1 MLSQLLT
8 KIDKRV
14 LTIAYPIILANISVP
29 LLGLTDTAVIGHLD
43 NLDILAGISMGAVLM
58 GSIYWFFGFLRMGVT
73 GLVAQARGA
82 NQKIEVC
89 SILVRGLVVAVIGGI
104 VLITIHSFL
113 FFSIFYFLSGDKN
126 AEKLAIEYMSIR
138 VLAAPFAISMFVFV
152 GWLFGMGKTVHSLC
166 LLVNVNFVNILLDII
181 FVKFLFLGIAGVAYA
196 TILSEFCG
204 FALGIYLCREFLFDK
219 ENIKSKAILL
229 SNKWRSFILLNINIV
244 IRSTLLQSVFL
255 SYLIFGTLFGSEI
268 LAANHILLQIVFL
281 SAYAL
286 DGVAFSSEILVG
298 EAIGQRRYQLL
309 KRVVRSA
316 TKIGFIFASA
326 ISILFYI
333 WGFFIVDL
341 MTSIEA
347 VRLICYESIIW
358 ITIMPIVSVFSYVF
372 DGIFLGAA
380 RGKEIRV
387 AMMQSFSIF
396 FICASVLVPLMEN
409 TGLWASIVVFNM
421 VRAITLWAKLDR
433 IQGSFLSN

>member
-166 LLVNVNFVNILLDII
+166 LLVTVNVVNILLDII

-219 ENIKSKAILL
+219 ESMKSKAIFL
-229 SNKWRSFILLNINIV
+229 SNKWKLFILLNINIV

-255 SYLIFGTLFGSEI
+255 SYLIFGTLFGSEM
-268 LAANHILLQIVFL
+268 LAANHILLQITFL
-281 SAYAL
+281 SVYAL
-286 DGVAFSSEILVG
+286 DGVAFASEILVG
-298 EAIGQRRYQLL
+298 EAIGQRRYQLF
-309 KRVVRSA
+309 KKVVRSA
-316 TKIGFIFASA
+316 TKIGFLFAIV
-326 ISILFYI
+326 ISILFYFL
-333 WGFFIVDL
+333 GFFVIDL

-347 VRLICYESIIW
+347 VRLICYEFIIW
-358 ITIMPIVSVFSYVF
+358 ISVMPIVSVFSYVF

-387 AMMQSFSIF
+387 AMTQSFVIF
-396 FICASVLVPLMEN
+396 FICVIVLVPLMGN
-409 TGLWASIVVFNM
+409 TGLWASIVVFNI
-421 VRAITLWAKLDR
+421 VRAITLWSKLDR
-433 IQGSFLSN
+433 IQGSFSSN

>member
-14 LTIAYPIILANISVP
+14 LTISYPIILANISVP
-29 LLGLTDTAVIGHLD
+29 LLGLTDTAVIGHLG
-43 NLDILAGISMGAVLM
+43 NLDILAGISMGAVLI

-113 FFSIFYFLSGDKN
+113 FFFIFYFLSGDKN

-166 LLVNVNFVNILLDII
+166 LLVTVNFVNILLDII

-219 ENIKSKAILL
+219 ESMKSKAIFL
-229 SNKWRSFILLNINIV
+229 SNKWKLFILLNINIV

-255 SYLIFGTLFGSEI
+255 SYLIFGTLFGSEM
-268 LAANHILLQIVFL
+268 LAAIHILLQITFL
-281 SAYAL
+281 SVYAL
-286 DGVAFSSEILVG
+286 DGVAFASEILVG
-298 EAIGQRRYQLL
+298 EAIGQRRYQLF
-309 KRVVRSA
+309 KKVVRSA
-316 TKIGFIFASA
+316 TKIGFLFAIV
-326 ISILFYI
+326 ISILFYFL
-333 WGFFIVDL
+333 GFFVIDL

-347 VRLICYESIIW
+347 VRLICYEFIIW
-358 ITIMPIVSVFSYVF
+358 ISVMPIVSVFSYVF

-387 AMMQSFSIF
+387 AMTQSFVIF
-396 FICASVLVPLMEN
+396 FICVIVLVPLMGN
-409 TGLWASIVVFNM
+409 TGLWASIVVFNI
-421 VRAITLWAKLDR
+421 VRAITLWSKLDR
-433 IQGSFLSN
+433 IQGSFSSN

>member
-14 LTIAYPIILANISVP
+14 LTISYPIILAHISVP

-166 LLVNVNFVNILLDII
+166 LLVTVNFVNILLDII

-219 ENIKSKAILL
+219 ESMKSKAIFL
-229 SNKWRSFILLNINIV
+229 SNKWKLFILLNINIV

-255 SYLIFGTLFGSEI
+255 SYLIFGTLFGSEM
-268 LAANHILLQIVFL
+268 LAAIHILLQITFL
-281 SAYAL
+281 SVYAL
-286 DGVAFSSEILVG
+286 DGVAFASEILVG
-298 EAIGQRRYQLL
+298 EAIGQRRYQLF
-309 KRVVRSA
+309 KKVVRSA
-316 TKIGFIFASA
+316 TKIGFLFAIV
-326 ISILFYI
+326 ISILFYFL
-333 WGFFIVDL
+333 GFFVIDL

-347 VRLICYESIIW
+347 VRLICYEFIIW
-358 ITIMPIVSVFSYVF
+358 ISVMPIVSVFSYVF

-387 AMMQSFSIF
+387 AMTQSFVIF
-396 FICASVLVPLMEN
+396 FICVIVLVPLMEN
-409 TGLWASIVVFNM
+409 TGLWTSIVVFNI
-421 VRAITLWAKLDR
+421 VRAITLWSKLDG
-433 IQGSFLSN
+433 IQGSFSSN

>member
-1 MLSQLLT
+1 MLSQLST

-14 LTIAYPIILANISVP
+14 LTIAYPIILANISIP
-29 LLGLTDTAVIGHLD
+29 LLGLTDTAVIGHLG

-104 VLITIHSFL
+104 VLITIHSLL

-166 LLVNVNFVNILLDII
+166 LLVTVNFVNILLDII

-219 ENIKSKAILL
+219 ESLKSKAIFL
-229 SNKWRSFILLNINIV
+229 SNKWKSFILLNLNIV

-255 SYLIFGTLFGSEI
+255 SYLIFGTLFGSEM
-268 LAANHILLQIVFL
+268 LAANHILLQITFL
-281 SAYAL
+281 SVYAL

-298 EAIGQRRYQLL
+298 EAIGQRRYLL
-309 KRVVRSA
+309 FKKVVRSA
-316 TKIGFIFASA
+316 TKIGFIFATF
-326 ISILFYI
+326 ISIHFYFL
-333 WGFFIVDL
+333 GFFVVDL

-347 VRLICYESIIW
+347 VRFICYEFIIW
-358 ITIMPIVSVFSYVF
+358 ISIMPIVSVFSYVF

-387 AMMQSFSIF
+387 AMTQSFIIF
-396 FICASVLVPLMEN
+396 FICVIILVPLMDN
-409 TGLWASIVVFNM
+409 TGLWTSIVVFNI

-433 IQGSFLSN
+433 IQESFLSN